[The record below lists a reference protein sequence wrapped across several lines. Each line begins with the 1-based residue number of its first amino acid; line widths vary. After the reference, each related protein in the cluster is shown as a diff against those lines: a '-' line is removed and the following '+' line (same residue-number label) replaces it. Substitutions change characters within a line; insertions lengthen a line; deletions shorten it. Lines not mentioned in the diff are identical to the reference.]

1 MTRGVRRLQVRKG
14 EQGHAGTLPGMLVA
28 AAGAIAL
35 GIGAANDT
43 GWLAIAGGIVLAVGI
58 IGLSVL
64 SHMKIDYDI
73 FARLEKLEK
82 K

>member
-1 MTRGVRRLQVRKG
+1 MIRTNAKPLVRRG
-14 EQGHAGTLPGMLVA
+14 EDGHVGSVPGLVIG

-35 GIGAANDT
+35 GIGAAAEQ
-43 GWLAIAGGIVLAVGI
+43 GWLAIVGGVVLAVGI
-58 IGLSVL
+58 FAASVL
-64 SHMKIDYDI
+64 NHMKVDYDI